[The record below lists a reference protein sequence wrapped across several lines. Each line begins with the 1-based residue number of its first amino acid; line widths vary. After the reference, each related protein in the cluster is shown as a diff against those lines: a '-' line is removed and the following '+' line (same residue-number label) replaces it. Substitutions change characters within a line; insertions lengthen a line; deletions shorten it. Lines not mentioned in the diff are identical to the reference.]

1 MNIKAFQCTFTKNSL
16 SGSPSI
22 TVRSSSASSSIY
34 LGLLQAGNCVNGV
47 FYCDREA
54 RDSTGRKPEDTGY
67 YKLISPEKYGLRLS
81 TDPNTGKPR
90 DMFVDLN
97 TAYRQTKTV
106 TTMLEMTVNTDNIE
120 SIDEKSYSITSA
132 ASDREQGV
140 LSESR
145 KSAST
150 TGTTDRVVSAGKT
163 ALINLKQYVNDKN
176 ETGTASINDDVKNAM
191 KYINRLTNTAIGTV
205 TTSGID
211 NKSYLDIVNNTLQQ
225 FNKFKTPF
233 PSMHFARGIPYVFF
247 TRPDL
252 NFYADNQSNTGP
264 LKLLDNLT
272 VDPIIN
278 GFYNTDP
285 LLLKSLTL
293 QLSKSHTFN
302 PFLSNMALS
311 FDLSDESIETS
322 ATGDTFTGWR
332 VKYGRHNIGYKS
344 SGSFSIAYEDTQNLQ
359 IYKIHKAW
367 VEYISKVYRGEIMSK
382 DRYIEERRLD
392 YACSVYYFLCAPDG
406 ETILY
411 WSKYVGVFPTSVP
424 TGNLGWNKGSIVNS
438 PDYTINYDYSWKSDM
453 ELPILEDFNH
463 NAGLGDASDIS
474 NIEFSPSYDKE
485 FLSGGYTFANTPF
498 IQSSIEDN
506 KYVFRLKFR
515 K

>member
-1 MNIKAFQCTFTKNSL
+1 MIVKAYKCTFETTSL
-16 SGSPSI
+16 GGSNVI
-22 TVRSSSASSSIY
+22 TVRSSSSSDSIY
-34 LGLLQAGNCVNGV
+34 MGLLEANKCVDGV
-47 FYCDREA
+47 FYCDQEA
-54 RDSTGRKPEDTGY
+54 KDNSGRKPSDTGF
-67 YKLISPEKYGLRLS
+67 YKLVSPEKYGLNA
-81 TDPNTGKPR
+81 DG

-97 TAYRQTKTV
+97 TAYRQTKKIVSMIPV
-106 TTMLEMTVNTDNIE
+106 TINTDYIE
-120 SIDEKSYSITSA
+120 SIEEKAYKIAEAS
-132 ASDREQGV
+132 SDRESEV
-140 LSESR
+140 LRESR
-145 KSAST
+145 KSASNST
-150 TGTTDRVVSAGKT
+150 TVDRVESNGKSS
-163 ALINLKQYVNDKN
+163 LINLRKYVND
-176 ETGTASINDDVKNAM
+176 NDKADDNPNIDSDIKNAI
-191 KYINRLTNTAIGTV
+191 KYINRLTNTVIGSV
-205 TTSGID
+205 TKNGVD
-211 NKSYLDIVNNTLQQ
+211 NSAYVDVVYNTLQQ

-233 PSMHFARGIPYVFF
+233 PSLQFARGIPYVFF

-252 NFYADNQSNTGP
+252 NFFTEQDSPTGP
-264 LKLLDNLT
+264 TVLLSNL
-272 VDPIIN
+272 VNDPIIN

-293 QLSKSHTFN
+293 SLSNKHTFN

-344 SGSFSIAYEDTQNLQ
+344 SGAFNISYQDTDSLQ

-367 VEYISKVYRGEIMSK
+367 VEYISKVYRGEIMS
-382 DRYIEERRLD
+382 RHSYIQERRLD

-424 TGNLGWNKGSIVNS
+424 TGNLGWSKGSIVNS
-438 PDYTINYDYSWKSDM
+438 PDYSISYDYSWKSDM
-453 ELPILEDFNH
+453 ELPILEDFNR
-463 NAGLGDASDIS
+463 NAGFDDYTDIS

-485 FLSGGYTFANTPF
+485 SLSGGYAFANTPF